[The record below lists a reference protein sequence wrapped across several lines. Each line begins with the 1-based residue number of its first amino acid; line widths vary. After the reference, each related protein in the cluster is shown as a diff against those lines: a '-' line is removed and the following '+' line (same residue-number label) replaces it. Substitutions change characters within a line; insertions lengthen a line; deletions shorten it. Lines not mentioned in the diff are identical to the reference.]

1 MSAWVSRFR
10 AVTLPSLVRLRPKVS
25 SANQLL
31 RIMNLNRREA
41 VIQMATLMGATVLGP
56 RLLGATFEK
65 QKGGAASGFAAKD
78 IALLDEIGET
88 IIPATDVPGAKAVQI
103 GAFMAMM
110 IDDCYEQGDQVVF
123 KNGLH
128 TLATRYEQ
136 RFGEPFVTG
145 SPGNRIA
152 FLNELD
158 REQKATMNRR
168 GEGPHYFRVMKE
180 LTILGYFTSEIGCT
194 QALRLMEVPGRY
206 DGCAPYQRGDR
217 AWAT

>member
-1 MSAWVSRFR
+1 
-10 AVTLPSLVRLRPKVS
+10 
-25 SANQLL
+25 
-31 RIMNLNRREA
+31 MNLNRREA

-56 RLLGATFEK
+56 RLLGATFDK
-65 QKGGAASGFAAKD
+65 QKSGPASGFGAKD

-110 IDDCYEQGDQVVF
+110 IDDCYEHDDQVVF
-123 KNGLH
+123 RNGLH

-145 SPGNRIA
+145 SAGNRTA

-158 REQKATMNRR
+158 REQKAAMSRR
-168 GEGPHYFRVMKE
+168 GERPHFFRVMKE

-194 QALRLMEVPGRY
+194 QALRFMEVPGRY